1 MPAIVDKAAKRAQI
15 VSHAAEVFSQTGY
28 HASKMADIALAA
40 GIGKGTIYEYFATKE
55 QLFLAVYD
63 AWMGQYERLVRE
75 RVAEAGD
82 ALSKVD
88 AVRESAV
95 EFYESRAVQAPLLL
109 EFWAHALRTDNPAFL
124 ERINATREFLRSI
137 GRELTRELVRAG
149 WFRDV
154 DVNAFTDLEAGMS
167 DGIFLTWVLEGRS
180 FPLDKAFTFR
190 QSVIGLGL
198 LAPESRALLEDR
210 LGTKLK
216 KGLGT
221 TTRTKTGR

>member
-15 VSHAAEVFSQTGY
+15 VLHAAEVFSQTGY
-28 HASKMADIALAA
+28 HATKMADIAHAA

-63 AWMGQYERLVRE
+63 AWMSQYESIVRQ
-75 RVAEAGD
+75 RVDEASD

-88 AVRESAV
+88 AVRDSAV
-95 EFYESRAVQAPLLL
+95 EFYESRAAQAPLLL

-137 GRELTRELVRAG
+137 GRQLTRELVRAE
-149 WFRDV
+149 WFREV
-154 DVNAFTDLEAGMS
+154 DINAFTDLEAGMS

-198 LAPESRALLEDR
+198 LAPETRLLLEQR
-210 LGTKLK
+210 LGAKLR
-216 KGLGT
+216 KGFSA
-221 TTRTKTGR
+221 TTRSKTS

>member
-15 VSHAAEVFSQTGY
+15 VSNAAEVFSQTGY
-28 HASKMADIALAA
+28 HATKMADIAQAA

-63 AWMGQYERLVRE
+63 AWMSQYESIVRQ
-75 RVAEAGD
+75 RVEEASD

-88 AVRESAV
+88 AVRDSAV
-95 EFYESRAVQAPLLL
+95 EFYESRATQAPLLL

-124 ERINATREFLRSI
+124 ERINATREFLRAI
-137 GRELTRELVRAG
+137 GRQLTRELVHAG
-149 WFRDV
+149 WFREL

-198 LAPESRALLEDR
+198 LAPETRLLLEER
-210 LGTKLK
+210 LGTKLR
-216 KGLGT
+216 KGFGA
-221 TTRTKTGR
+221 TTRSKTSR

>member
-15 VSHAAEVFSQTGY
+15 VLHAAEVFSQTGY
-28 HASKMADIALAA
+28 HTTKMADIAQAA

-63 AWMGQYERLVRE
+63 AWMSQYELIVRQ
-75 RVAEAGD
+75 RVDEASD

-88 AVRESAV
+88 AVRDSAV
-95 EFYESRAVQAPLLL
+95 EFYESRAAQAPLLL

-137 GRELTRELVRAG
+137 GRQLTHELVRAG

-167 DGIFLTWVLEGRS
+167 DGIFLTWVLEGRG

-198 LAPESRALLEDR
+198 LAPDTRLLLEER
-210 LGTKLK
+210 LGAKLR
-216 KGLGT
+216 KGFGA
-221 TTRTKTGR
+221 TTRSKTSR